1 MSPEPI
7 PPPRAHDPAAILA
20 RVLDGYALDPWG
32 AHGVWHWARVHEN
45 GQRLAVATGADPEV
59 VALFALFHDARRENE
74 DRDPGHGLRGAEFAR
89 TLRGAL
95 VHLEDARFELFAE
108 ACERHTDGSTTGD
121 RTLQACWDADLLF
134 MMASRRGRTAC
145 AVTRPA
151 NCCPGRTH
159 APARSIA
166 ARRWPRRGACAA
178 ESRSRRAQARGV
190 GGQVTSGWPA
200 RWLAARA
207 IMKSRS
213 ASRFR

>member
-45 GQRLAVATGADPEV
+45 GQRLAAATGADPEV

-121 RTLQACWDADLLF
+121 RTLQACWDADRLDLGRVGITPRPHRLCSDAARELLPW
-134 MMASRRGRTAC
+134 AHARAC
-145 AVTRPA
+145 AEHRCEA
-151 NCCPGRTH
+151 
-159 APARSIA
+159 
-166 ARRWPRRGACAA
+166 
-178 ESRSRRAQARGV
+178 
-190 GGQVTSGWPA
+190 
-200 RWLAARA
+200 LAAAWGVRG
-207 IMKSRS
+207 
-213 ASRFR
+213 